1 MADKTT
7 ALFCL
12 EALKKAGAEKAQ
24 CSLVETEKHELNV
37 DAGELSLVRTG
48 FNTEIRFTA
57 IKDGRRGTAS
67 LNGSEEEGIKA
78 AAGQAAANAA
88 ASPADPAYDIAPAQP
103 ARTFEAGAAAPDL
116 GLMYDR
122 LAALLAHAKAKH
134 PKLNLRQVILNFTRR
149 KEHFVNS
156 NGVDFSSSTGFY
168 DGFVFFSSKDG
179 QKISSFN
186 YSMFEARG
194 LEKELADMALT
205 DELFRQSGEQ
215 LEPRPLSGKFTGDIV
230 VTPHAMNMFM
240 YFLTAQALR
249 DAALISGS
257 SPYKDKIGQRVAS
270 PGFTLRSLPVSPDMA
285 GGYFITP
292 DGYAAENLT
301 LIEDGV
307 LKTFVLGQYG
317 ANKTGLP
324 RVSNVCDC
332 DVVEPGDRTLQ
343 ELVAPIKRGLLV
355 ARVSGNNP
363 TEGGDFSGVAKN
375 SYYVEN
381 GKILHP
387 VSETM
392 ISCNIPKLLMNING
406 ISKERVHFGNAV
418 FPWVSFGG
426 VTISGK

>member
-12 EALKKAGAEKAQ
+12 EELKRAGAEKAQ
-24 CSLVETEKHELNV
+24 CALTVTEKHELNV

-48 FNTEIRFTA
+48 YNTDIRFTA
-57 IKDGRRGTAS
+57 IKDGRRGAAA
-67 LNGSEEEGIKA
+67 LNGSEREAIVRA
-78 AAGQAAANAA
+78 AAGAVENAA

-103 ARTFEAGAAAPDL
+103 PRVFEAGAAAPDL
-116 GLMYDR
+116 DLMYDR
-122 LAALLAHAKAKH
+122 LTALLAHAKAKH
-134 PKLNLRQVILNFTRR
+134 PKLNLRQVVLNFTR
-149 KEHFVNS
+149 KTEHFVNS
-156 NGVDFSSSTGFY
+156 NGVDFTSSSGFY

-186 YSMFEARG
+186 YSMFSARG
-194 LEKELADMALT
+194 LEQEMADLALT

-215 LEPRPLSGKFTGDIV
+215 LEPRPLSGKFTGDII
-230 VTPHAMNMFM
+230 VTPHCLGLFLMYLNM
-240 YFLTAQALR
+240 QALR

-270 PGFTLRSLPVSPDMA
+270 PGFTLRSMPVSPDMA
-285 GGYFITP
+285 GGYFVTP

-301 LIEDGV
+301 LIEDGI
-307 LKTFVLGQYG
+307 LKTFVLGQYA

-324 RVSNVCDC
+324 RVSNACDC
-332 DVVEPGDRTLQ
+332 DVVEPGDKTLA
-343 ELVAPIKRGLLV
+343 ELAAPIKRGLLV
-355 ARVSGNNP
+355 TRVSGNNP

-375 SYYVEN
+375 SYCVED
-381 GKILHP
+381 GKILYP

-392 ISCNIPKLLMNING
+392 ISCNIPKLLLNING
-406 ISKERVHFGNAV
+406 ISKERVHFGNAH

-426 VTISGK
+426 VTVSGK